1 MQDKP
6 FNHVEAHPQRQPAVW
21 PWLLIPL
28 VTLLLFY
35 GLQQV
40 RNAALE
46 RAGLKPPTSVFPF
59 DDSASSP

>member
-6 FNHVEAHPQRQPAVW
+6 FNDVEIQPQRRPAVW

-46 RAGLKPPTSVFPF
+46 RAGLKPPTSSFPLE
-59 DDSASSP
+59 DSSP